1 MRFTRPYLLYNF
13 CILRYRIIEGH
24 MEWKVI
30 WSSVSELEGILVQEV
45 LHVAGIPA
53 QLLNQKDSM
62 YVILGEVRILVPAD
76 MEESAR
82 QLLTMQG
89 YLNDRRFL
97 N

>member
-1 MRFTRPYLLYNF
+1 MK
-13 CILRYRIIEGH
+13 
-24 MEWKVI
+24 WKII
-30 WSSVSELEGILVQEV
+30 WSSVSELEGILVQDV

-62 YVILGEVRILVPAD
+62 YVILGEVRILVPAN

-89 YLNDRRFL
+89 YLNDTQFL

>member
-1 MRFTRPYLLYNF
+1 
-13 CILRYRIIEGH
+13 
-24 MEWKVI
+24 MEWKII
-30 WSSVSELEGILVQEV
+30 WSSVSELEGILVQDV

-62 YVILGEVRILVPAD
+62 YVILGEVRILVPAN
-76 MEESAR
+76 MEEAAR

-89 YLNDRRFL
+89 YLNDRKFL